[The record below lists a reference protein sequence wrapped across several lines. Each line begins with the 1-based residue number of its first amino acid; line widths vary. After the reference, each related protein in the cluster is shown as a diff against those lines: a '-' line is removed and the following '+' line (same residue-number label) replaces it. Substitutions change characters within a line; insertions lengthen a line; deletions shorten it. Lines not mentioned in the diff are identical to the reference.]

1 MLYASSN
8 DRLVFVSLPSVTRAP
23 SSTSPL
29 TSRWERLLESTR
41 RQPKRTDIGL
51 AIGFSLAMALSIW
64 GGYLNSTQ
72 EELGAYRWW
81 AVPVSIAA
89 MVPIIWRRKY
99 PEAQFLVSFALYL
112 LGAIGRAPDGIV
124 GFVWL
129 WVGFYGVGC
138 YGGRYRTHVRALAAL
153 GIIIALIIFGALE
166 SSRPQPAII
175 PALLFEGSIIGGF
188 VASAWLFG
196 DTTRIRRQQA
206 IDLKLRA
213 SELELERDRNA
224 ERAVTEERLRIARE
238 LHDVMAHH
246 VTVIGIQA
254 SAAERMIDRDVSQA
268 RSSLQLISS
277 ESRETVEELQ
287 RLLGFLRPIS
297 DVANDGPSPPQP
309 SLENLER
316 LVGDTRA
323 TGLEVSL
330 KTTGDIESLPGS
342 VSLSGYRIVQEA
354 ITNIR
359 KHAMNSRASVSVDVD
374 NGWVTVRVHN
384 SAVRGPASENLAV
397 TLGSGLGLVGMRERA
412 RLVGGGVVTGPSAD
426 GGWLVE
432 ARLPVQA
439 APIA

>member
-1 MLYASSN
+1 M
-8 DRLVFVSLPSVTRAP
+8 
-23 SSTSPL
+23 
-29 TSRWERLLESTR
+29 
-41 RQPKRTDIGL
+41 
-51 AIGFSLAMALSIW
+51 AIGFTLAMAFSLW
-64 GGYLNSTQ
+64 GGYVLATPI
-72 EELGAYRWW
+72 ERRTYHWWGA
-81 AVPVSIAA
+81 PVLVAS
-89 MVPIIWRRKY
+89 MVGVAWRRKY
-99 PEAQFLVSFALYL
+99 PEGQFLVTFALFVV
-112 LGAIGRAPDGIV
+112 GAAIANAPDGIV

-129 WVGFYGVGC
+129 WFGLYGLGC
-138 YGGRYRTHVRALAAL
+138 YGGRFRSHVRLAATI
-153 GIIIALIIFGALE
+153 GIIVALILLGAFKSE
-166 SSRPQPAII
+166 TQVNFI
-175 PALLFEGSIIGGF
+175 PGLLFDFAVFGGF
-188 VASAWLFG
+188 IASAWLFG

-206 IDLKLRA
+206 NDLALRA
-213 SELELERDRNA
+213 NELELERDRNA

-254 SAAERMIDRDVSQA
+254 SAAERMIDRDTLNV
-268 RSSLQLISS
+268 RSSLQLISK

-287 RLLGFLRPIS
+287 RLLGFLRPVA
-297 DVANDGPSPPQP
+297 DVAMDGPSPPQP

-316 LVGDTRA
+316 LVSDSRA
-323 TGLEVSL
+323 TGLDISL
-330 KTTGDIESLPGS
+330 SSSGDLESLPGS

-359 KHAMNSRASVSVDVD
+359 KHAASSRASVSVEVT

-384 SAVRGPASENLAV
+384 SEVKGPKPEHAV